1 MIEKVNLI
9 KKEFEEISTS
19 INNLKELNDIRVEYL
34 GKQGK
39 VTELS
44 KLMKDVPNEQKKE
57 FGMAVNDVRNLVTN
71 TLDNYKKELEEKALN
86 EKLESEKIN
95 GNSYTIEINKN
106 YKYLRIV
113 DKAGNVSKIKKI
125 GD

>member
-9 KKEFEEISTS
+9 KKEFEQTSTS
-19 INNLKELNDIRVEYL
+19 INDLKTLNDIRVEYL

-57 FGMAVNDVRNLVTN
+57 FGMLVNEVMVFETWFGKTGYYVCPRCKITMDREFMSFCDRCGQK
-71 TLDNYKKELEEKALN
+71 LDWRYYRKA
-86 EKLESEKIN
+86 KIVYP
-95 GNSYTIEINKN
+95 GQCRK
-106 YKYLRIV
+106 
-113 DKAGNVSKIKKI
+113 
-125 GD
+125 